1 LFDVL
6 SYGTSFI
13 YFVGFMIQKK
23 SFFFASS
30 TGRYCSVK
38 KNEAENDLAN
48 QTQVNL
54 KSHPESLLN
63 PFFFAV

>member
-1 LFDVL
+1 
-6 SYGTSFI
+6 
-13 YFVGFMIQKK
+13 MIQKK
-23 SFFFASS
+23 FFFASS